1 MVGPAAEVENR
12 MLGDFRTEDE
22 RADAPRSHRRKDS
35 GKSLIAMTVVV
46 ALFAVIGVGG
56 WWAYNNV
63 VKDYFIAEDY
73 SGDGNGTEVSV
84 TVEEGWFVSDIA
96 NHLEE
101 QGVVASAKAFV
112 NASEDDGDS
121 GTGIQ
126 PGTYLLQ
133 EEMSAAA
140 ALDVLTKPENRIV
153 NGFTVVEGKT
163 SFEIYAELSEK
174 YGIPVE
180 EFETAAKDPVALGV
194 PEFWFENFESD
205 QVVSLEG
212 FLFPSTYEFD
222 EGATATDMLKAMV
235 TKFNSVVD
243 EIDLVGAAEEQGLEP
258 WMVLQVASIV
268 NAESGNPEDD
278 AKIARVLYNRL
289 YADWIYETG
298 EINCHCMG
306 SEAIW
311 NYGREFQGLDPIP
324 SSDMTGEEMWNEDDR
339 WAASIQEG
347 YFPTPI
353 SNPSQAALEGAMH
366 PTSADERWLYFVT
379 AYPDGTAYFSDTL
392 EEHNNEGIPL
402 ARENGYL

>member
-1 MVGPAAEVENR
+1 

-22 RADAPRSHRRKDS
+22 RDIAPRRHRRKDS
-35 GKSLIAMTVVV
+35 GRSLIAMTLVV
-46 ALFAVIGVGG
+46 ALFGLIGAGG
-56 WWAYNNV
+56 WWAYNNI
-63 VKDYFIAEDY
+63 VKDYFVAEDY
-73 SGDGNGTEVSV
+73 AGDGNGTEVTV
-84 TVEEGWFVSDIA
+84 TVEDGWYVSDIA
-96 NHLEE
+96 KHLEE

-112 NASEDDGDS
+112 DASEDDGDS
-121 GTGIQ
+121 GTEIQ
-126 PGTYLLQ
+126 PGSYLLQ
-133 EEMSAAA
+133 EEMSAAS
-140 ALDVLTKPENRIV
+140 ALAHLTDSNNRIV

-174 YGIPVE
+174 YGIPVG
-180 EFETAAKDPVALGV
+180 EFEEVAKDPVALGV
-194 PEFWFENFESD
+194 PAFWFENFESD

-222 EGATATDMLKAMV
+222 ETATATDMLSAMV
-235 TKFNSVVD
+235 KKFNSVVD
-243 EIDLVGAAEEQGLEP
+243 EIDLVGAAEDMGLEP

-278 AKIARVLYNRL
+278 PKIARVLYNRL

-324 SSDMTGEEMWNEDDR
+324 SSEMTGDEMWNEDDR

-366 PTSADERWLYFVT
+366 PTSEDERWLYFVT

-392 EEHNNEGIPL
+392 EEHNAEGIPL

>member
-1 MVGPAAEVENR
+1 

-22 RADAPRSHRRKDS
+22 RDAAPRSHRRKDS
-35 GKSLIAMTVVV
+35 GKSLIAMTLVV
-46 ALFAVIGVGG
+46 ALFAVIGIGG

-63 VKDYFIAEDY
+63 IKDYFIAEDY
-73 SGDGNGTEVSV
+73 SGDGNGTEVTV
-84 TVEEGWFVSDIA
+84 TIEDGWTVSDIA
-96 NHLEE
+96 GHLEE
-101 QGVVASAKAFV
+101 EGVVASAKAFV
-112 NASEDDGDS
+112 NASEDDGNS
-121 GTGIQ
+121 GQSIQ
-126 PGTYLLQ
+126 PGSYLLQ

-140 ALDVLTKPENRIV
+140 ALEHLAKPENRIV

-163 SFEIYAELSEK
+163 SFEIYTELSEK

-180 EFETAAKDPVALGV
+180 EFEVAAKDPVALGV

-205 QVVSLEG
+205 QIVSLEG

-235 TKFNSVVD
+235 TKFNAVVE
-243 EIDLVGAAEEQGLEP
+243 EIDLVGAAEEMNLEP

-278 AKIARVLYNRL
+278 PKIARVLYNRL
-289 YADWIYETG
+289 YADWIYESN

-311 NYGREFQGLDPIP
+311 NYGREFEGLEPIP
-324 SSDMTGEEMWNEDDR
+324 SSDMTGDEMWNEDDR

-353 SNPSQAALEGAMH
+353 SNPSQAALEGAMY
-366 PTSADERWLYFVT
+366 PTSEDEHWLYFVT
-379 AYPDGTAYFSDTL
+379 AYPDGTAYFSDTYTEH
-392 EEHNNEGIPL
+392 EEEGIPL